1 MGFQKVLSNQEV
13 SSTTDTSTK
22 KRAVAYIR
30 VSTNEQ
36 AEHGYSLGAQKE
48 EIEKFCD
55 RQDYDFIHTY
65 ADEGVSGKNT
75 NKRLGY
81 QQMMADASNSKFDVV
96 IVWKLSRLARNM
108 SDVLKTTETLLKE
121 DITFHSI
128 SENFDIETSTGRLML
143 QLLGSFGE
151 FERRQI
157 SENVQLSMKSLVRD
171 QKRFAGGRMLGYVS
185 GINQDGVKVLKI
197 EPEEAKIVRHIFL
210 RYSQGQG
217 YRAIANEINRL
228 GYKTVKGNTF
238 TTTAVK
244 DILKNK
250 TYIGLLTYAK
260 YENWEEKR
268 RKGKNPNP
276 IVVEGSHEPIIR
288 KELFDQVQ
296 KRLEIETK
304 QPEWNNQGSNLL
316 TGLIKCPE
324 CSGPMAASN
333 TTNRLKDGTK
343 RKTRYYS
350 CATARNKGAG
360 VCHANSIKAEVAE
373 KFVADRLKEII
384 QQPSILEKIVSRL
397 NEERMEQL
405 VPLEQEL
412 ATNLVEQESVNEKK
426 QRWNDLLEVSPEMLV
441 DVQPK
446 ISQLDSQLIMLKQRE
461 YQIGLILENR
471 DKSIKIEHVTQLIS
485 ALDTLLEGKEKK
497 QVKAIYRSFIKEIRF
512 DKLNKDNIKMVMYFD
527 QDTINQLNEFYRETT
542 LGKTDVV
549 SLFVYHGLLELEL

>member
-1 MGFQKVLSNQEV
+1 MGFQSVLSNNV
-13 SSTTDTSTK
+13 SSVETDITTK

-48 EIEKFCD
+48 EIEKFCK
-55 RQDYDFIHTY
+55 RHDYEFINTY

-75 NKRLGY
+75 NKRPGY
-81 QQMMADASNSKFDVV
+81 QQMMSDASNGKFDVV

-108 SDVLKTTETLLKE
+108 SDVLKTTEALLKE
-121 DITFHSI
+121 DITFHSL
-128 SENFDIETSTGRLML
+128 SENFDLETSTGRLML

-157 SENVQLSMKSLVRD
+157 SENVQLAMKSLVRD

-185 GINQDGVKVLKI
+185 GKNKEGLKI
-197 EPEEAKIVRHIFL
+197 LEVEPEEAKIVQHIFT

-244 DILKNK
+244 DILNNK
-250 TYIGLLTYAK
+250 AYVGLLTYAK

-276 IVVEGSHEPIIR
+276 IVVEGSHEPIIS
-288 KELFDQVQ
+288 KELFNQVQ
-296 KRLEIETK
+296 KRLEMETK

-324 CSGPMAASN
+324 CGGPMAASN

-384 QQPSILEKIVSRL
+384 QQPEILEGIVAKL
-397 NEERMEQL
+397 NKERVEQL

-412 ATNLVEQESVNEKK
+412 ATNLLEQENVNEKK
-426 QRWNDLLEVSPEMLV
+426 QRWNNLLELSPEMIT

-446 ISQLDSQLIMLKQRE
+446 INQLDSKLIILKQRD
-461 YQIGLILENR
+461 YQIQLILENK
-471 DKSIKIEHVTQLIS
+471 DKSIKMKHVTQLIN

-512 DKLNKDNIKMVMYFD
+512 DRQNKEDIKMVMYFD

-549 SLFVYHGLLELEL
+549 SLFVYHGVFELEL

>member
-1 MGFQKVLSNQEV
+1 MGYQSALFKEEL
-13 SSTTDTSTK
+13 SSTTDTITK

-55 RQDYDFIHTY
+55 RQGYDFIHTY
-65 ADEGVSGKNT
+65 ADEGVSGKST

-81 QQMMADASNSKFDVV
+81 QQMMSDASNGKFDVV

-108 SDVLKTTETLLKE
+108 SDVLKTTEALLKE
-121 DITFHSI
+121 DITFHSL
-128 SENFDIETSTGRLML
+128 SENFDLETSTGRLML

-157 SENVQLSMKSLVRD
+157 SENVQLAMKSLVRD

-185 GINQDGVKVLKI
+185 GKNKEGLKI
-197 EPEEAKIVRHIFL
+197 LEVEPEEAKIVQHIFS

-244 DILKNK
+244 DILNNK
-250 TYIGLLTYAK
+250 AYVGLLTYAK
-260 YENWEEKR
+260 YQNWEEKR

-276 IVVEGSHEPIIR
+276 IVVEGSHEPIIS
-288 KELFDQVQ
+288 KELFNQVQ
-296 KRLEIETK
+296 KRLEMESK

-316 TGLIKCPE
+316 TGLIKCPD
-324 CSGPMAASN
+324 CGGPMAASN

-373 KFVADRLKEII
+373 KFVAARLKEIM
-384 QQPSILEKIVSRL
+384 QQPEILEGIVAKL
-397 NEERMEQL
+397 NEERVEQL

-412 ATNLVEQESVNEKK
+412 VTNLVEQESVNEKI
-426 QRWNDLLEVSPEMLV
+426 QRWNDLLEISPKMIA

-446 ISQLDSQLIMLKQRE
+446 INQLDSQLIMLKQRD
-461 YQIGLILENR
+461 YQIQLILDNK
-471 DKSIKIEHVTQLIS
+471 DKSIETKHVTQLVN

-512 DKLNKDNIKMVMYFD
+512 DKQNKEDIKMVMYFD

-549 SLFVYHGLLELEL
+549 SLFVYHGVLELEL

>member
-1 MGFQKVLSNQEV
+1 MGFQSVLSEDMGGAA
-13 SSTTDTSTK
+13 TDTITK

-55 RQDYDFIHTY
+55 RHDYHFMHTY
-65 ADEGVSGKNT
+65 ADEGISGKNT
-75 NKRLGY
+75 IKRLGY
-81 QQMMADASNSKFDVV
+81 QQMMKDASNGKFDVV

-108 SDVLKTTETLLKE
+108 SDVLKTTESLLKE

-128 SENFDIETSTGRLML
+128 SENFDIETATGRLML

-157 SENVQLSMKSLVRD
+157 SENVQFSMKSLVRD

-185 GINQDGVKVLKI
+185 GTTQDGLKTLEI
-197 EPEEAKIVRHIFL
+197 EPEEAKIVQHIFT
-210 RYSQGQG
+210 RYSHGQG

-238 TTTAVK
+238 STTAVK
-244 DILKNK
+244 DILMNK
-250 TYIGLLTYAK
+250 TYVGLLVYAK

-268 RKGKNPNP
+268 RKGMNPNP
-276 IVVEGSHEPIIR
+276 IIVEGSHEPIIS
-288 KELFDQVQ
+288 ETLFNQVQ
-296 KRLEIETK
+296 KRLEMETK

-324 CSGPMAASN
+324 CGGPMAASN

-373 KFVADRLKEII
+373 KFVADRLKEIM
-384 QQPSILEKIVSRL
+384 QQPSILKSIIIKL
-397 NEERMEQL
+397 NEERVEQL
-405 VPLEQEL
+405 IPLEQEL

-426 QRWNDLLEVSPEMLV
+426 QRWNDLLEISPEMMV

-446 ISQLDSQLIMLKQRE
+446 ISQLDSQLIMLRQRE
-461 YQIGLILENR
+461 YQIGLILDNKDR
-471 DKSIKIEHVTQLIS
+471 SIKFEHVTQLIN

-497 QVKAIYRSFIKEIRF
+497 QVKAIYRSFIKEVRF
-512 DKLNKDNIKMVMYFD
+512 DKQNKEDIKMVMYFD
-527 QDTINQLNEFYRETT
+527 QDIINQLNEYYRETT
-542 LGKTDVV
+542 LGQTDVV
-549 SLFVYHGLLELEL
+549 SLFVFHGVLELEL

>member
-1 MGFQKVLSNQEV
+1 MGYQSVLSNQEM
-13 SSTTDTSTK
+13 SSTKGTSNK
-22 KRAVAYIR
+22 KKAVAYIR

-48 EIEKFCD
+48 EVEKFCE
-55 RQDYDFIHTY
+55 RQNYDFIHTY

-81 QQMMADASNSKFDVV
+81 QQMMTDASNGKFDVV

-185 GINQDGVKVLKI
+185 GIDKEGLKI
-197 EPEEAKIVRHIFL
+197 LEVEPEEAKVVQHIFS

-244 DILKNK
+244 DILNNK
-250 TYIGLLTYAK
+250 AYVGLLTYAK

-268 RKGKNPNP
+268 RKGKNSNP
-276 IVVEGSHEPIIR
+276 IVVEGSHEPIIS
-288 KELFDQVQ
+288 KEIFNQVQ
-296 KRLEIETK
+296 KRLEMESK
-304 QPEWNNQGSNLL
+304 QPEWNNQGANLL

-324 CSGPMAASN
+324 CGGPMAASN

-384 QQPSILEKIVSRL
+384 QQPEILEGIVAKL
-397 NEERMEQL
+397 NEERVEQL

-412 ATNLVEQESVNEKK
+412 ATNLVEQESVNEKI
-426 QRWNDLLEVSPEMLV
+426 QRWNDLLEISPEMIV

-446 ISQLDSQLIMLKQRE
+446 INQLDSQLIMLKQRE
-461 YQIGLILENR
+461 YQIELILGNK
-471 DKSIKIEHVTQLIS
+471 DKSIKTKHVTQLIN
-485 ALDTLLEGKEKK
+485 ALDTLLKGKEKK
-497 QVKAIYRSFIKEIRF
+497 QVKVIYRSFIKEIRF
-512 DKLNKDNIKMVMYFD
+512 DKQNKEDIKMVMYFD

-549 SLFVYHGLLELEL
+549 SLFVYHGVLELEL